1 MEFLNEEEIK
11 DIVNEE
17 VNVAPRDEED
27 VDIEKDLDDWVEDDQ
42 VEIKSMFNNDIV
54 HSVDELV
61 AHDLDM
67 FGFDLRSAV
76 QDSARDDLTVIKL
89 INFLRSEV
97 QKRGGEAID
106 EAFITMLKSAV
117 DSKAYVEGDT
127 YMKPVIEEDPL
138 LFMYEEAFMLQG
150 EDETD

>member
-11 DIVNEE
+11 DIANEE
-17 VNVAPRDEED
+17 VNLAPRDEEEI
-27 VDIEKDLDDWVEDDQ
+27 DIEKDLDDWVEDDQ
-42 VEIKSMFNNDIV
+42 VEIKCMFNNDIV

-67 FGFDLRSAV
+67 YGFDLKGSV
-76 QDSARDDLTVIKL
+76 QSSGGDDLSIIKL
-89 INFLRSEV
+89 INFIRSEV
-97 QKRGGEAID
+97 QARGDGAID
-106 EAFITMLKSAV
+106 EAFITALKSSIENKVYA
-117 DSKAYVEGDT
+117 EGDT

-138 LFMYEEAFMLQG
+138 LFMYEEAFMLQC